1 MKFSNES
8 LYLEPLKFSSL
19 KIKSMYKKGIVWLY
33 LFLFAALVDMALI
46 VNFASQYRF
55 FSKPLIIASLLG
67 YFLQSTALIKGSL
80 LRKSIAAAL
89 FFSLAG
95 DVLLLFPNLFLYGLG
110 AFFMTHICYIIAF
123 KLTQNHIFN
132 PLKVNFI
139 KMFLYNLPVYILA
152 AFVYFL
158 IHKQLNELEI
168 PVVLYLLVL
177 VMMLTMAR
185 ERFGRTNAA
194 SFWQL
199 FLGAFLF
206 FISDGFLA
214 LDRFF
219 HPIPDGD
226 VLIMGTYILAQLLI
240 IMGIRSHLI
249 HPR

>member
-1 MKFSNES
+1 
-8 LYLEPLKFSSL
+8 
-19 KIKSMYKKGIVWLY
+19 MYKKGIVWLY
-33 LFLFAALVDMALI
+33 LFLFAALSDMALI
-46 VNFASQYRF
+46 VNFESHYRIY
-55 FSKPLIIASLLG
+55 SKPLIIAFLLG
-67 YFLQSTALIKGSL
+67 YFLQSTTLIRGSL
-80 LRKSIAAAL
+80 LRKSVSAAL
-89 FFSLAG
+89 IFSLAG

-123 KLTQNHIFN
+123 KLTQNHVFN

-158 IHKQLNELEI
+158 IHKQLNELKI
-168 PVVLYLLVL
+168 PVVMYLLVL
-177 VMMLTMAR
+177 VMMVTLAR

-206 FISDGFLA
+206 FISDGLLA
-214 LDRFF
+214 LDKFF
-219 HPIPDGD
+219 QPIPDGD

-240 IMGIRSHLI
+240 IMGVRSHLI
-249 HPR
+249 FPR